1 MPNSIATG
9 LIESG
14 IIQFGWFKTGNQLSP
29 VRFSTE
35 YLPAYPYLMKAIL
48 TELKKRLNFK
58 QDDRILTTQDA
69 LPLAIG
75 LALEYEISVI
85 YNQPNGKGVAFE
97 FIGAYTS
104 GQSAI
109 LLTCAP
115 LSNEIVSRLIS
126 QANSAG
132 LVVNRMV
139 GIISAGETQTNQLS
153 QPIEYLIRLEDCVK
167 ELVHEYQVPEGQINS
182 VLQWLQQIA

>member
-1 MPNSIATG
+1 MPNSIATR

-14 IIQFGWFKTGNQLSP
+14 IIQFGWFRTGNQLSP

-35 YLPAYPYLMKAIL
+35 YLPAYPYLMNAIL
-48 TELKKRLNFK
+48 AELKKRLNFK
-58 QDDRILTTQDA
+58 QYDRILTTQDA

-75 LALEYEISVI
+75 LALEYEISVV

-115 LSNEIVSRLIS
+115 LNSEIISHLIS

-132 LVVNRMV
+132 LVVNRMIGV
-139 GIISAGETQTNQLS
+139 ISAGKTQTIQLS
-153 QPIEYLIRLEDCVK
+153 QPNEYLIRLEDCAN
-167 ELVHEYQVPEGQINS
+167 ELVYENQVPERQINS
-182 VLQWLQQIA
+182 VLQWLQQMP